1 MSTLSD
7 EYLTL
12 IAMFAPVFSRRIWQ
26 YVQVLVM
33 GAILAPGKRTVTSVL
48 SVMGLSQ
55 EEHSQNYHRVLNR
68 AIWSSLE
75 VSRVLLGVL
84 VRTFAV
90 TGPVVMGLDD
100 TLERRRGA
108 KIKAKGIYRD
118 AVRSSHSHFVKASGL
133 RWLSL
138 MLLVPIP
145 WTGRVW
151 ALPFLTALAPSERYY
166 QSRVRGHKKLTD
178 WGRQLLLQVRR
189 WLPERRLVVVADGSL
204 AVLGLLWR
212 MTQLANPICMVTR
225 FRLVVG
231 SSPTRGASDDP
242 GPREIIFQVL
252 VVSSCDLRQETEQ
265 IHRNTDR
272 LCIRACLC

>member
-12 IAMFAPVFSRRIWQ
+12 IMTFAPIFSRRIWQ
-26 YVQVLVM
+26 HVQVLVI
-33 GAILAPGKRTVTSVL
+33 GEILAPGKRTVTSVL

-55 EEHSQNYHRVLNR
+55 EKHFQNYHRVLNR
-68 AIWSSLE
+68 AVWSSLE

-84 VRTFAV
+84 VSTFAV

-118 AVRSSHSHFVKASGL
+118 AVRSSRSHFVKASGL

-145 WTGRVW
+145 WAGRVW
-151 ALPFLTALAPSERYY
+151 ALPFLTTLAPSERYY
-166 QSRVRGHKKLTD
+166 QNRVRGHKKLTD
-178 WGRQLLLQVRR
+178 WGRQLSLQVRR
-189 WLPERRLVVVADGSL
+189 WLPERRLVVVADGSF
-204 AVLGLLWR
+204 AVFWG
-212 MTQLANPICMVTR
+212 C
-225 FRLVVG
+225 
-231 SSPTRGASDDP
+231 RG
-242 GPREIIFQVL
+242 V
-252 VVSSCDLRQETEQ
+252 
-265 IHRNTDR
+265 
-272 LCIRACLC
+272 